1 MVNSLTHFWGSRRFT
16 TRDGSRNNWFVALM
30 SFGEGWH
37 NNHHAHPTSAR
48 HGLAWYEVDISWWE
62 IRLLQAIGL
71 ATSVHC
77 ASLPERT
84 VDKISAV
91 TAVDEFPVMPLQATS
106 PVVSP

>member
-1 MVNSLTHFWGSRRFT
+1 
-16 TRDGSRNNWFVALM
+16 M

-48 HGLAWYEVDISWWE
+48 HGLAWYEIDISWWE

-77 ASLPERT
+77 ARLPNSGRLDDQSLGKLKSI
-84 VDKISAV
+84 VDKVSAV
-91 TAVDEFPVMPLQATS
+91 RALDEFPVMPPGATS
-106 PVVSP
+106 PVRALVDCPTASP